1 MRKSLSDAGVRA
13 LKPRAARYAHPD
25 PELAGHYVRV
35 QPSGAK
41 SFVIVTRDPYGKQV
55 WATIGGADLL
65 NVEEAR
71 ERAREAIK
79 RVQAGK
85 PAFETPVKPESFEDA
100 AEQWLKRHATAKGL
114 RSAPDLARL
123 LKTHVYPR
131 WANRPFLD
139 IRRSD
144 VARLLDEI
152 EDNHGA
158 RQADYILAI
167 VRSIMNWR
175 AARSDDYTPP
185 ISRGMRRTNPK
196 ERARA
201 RMLSD
206 DEIRAVWKAAEG
218 DGAFGA
224 FVRLLL
230 LTAQRREKVASMRW
244 QDIAN
249 DGTWTIPSE
258 AREKGNAGEL
268 KLPPAAL
275 AIVQAQPR
283 IGANPYVF
291 AGRSV
296 KGREHACLSGFG
308 KRKQALDTKVA
319 AVLAEGSDEPPA
331 MAQWQ
336 LDDLRRTA
344 RSLMSRAG
352 VPSEH
357 AERVLGHAQPGVAG
371 MYDRHAYSAEKAAA
385 LAKLAALVDSIVKP
399 RTAEI
404 VPLTRK
410 GKRR

>member
-41 SFVIVTRDPYGKQV
+41 SFVAVTRDPTNGKQV
-55 WATIGGADLL
+55 WATIGPADLMT
-65 NVEEAR
+65 VEEAR
-71 ERAREAIK
+71 EKARDAIK
-79 RVQAGK
+79 RVQAGQ
-85 PAFETPVKPESFEDA
+85 PAFETPVKAELFADV
-100 AEQWLKRHATAKGL
+100 AEQWLKRHVAAKGL

-144 VARLLDEI
+144 IAALLDEI
-152 EDNHGA
+152 EDNHGP
-158 RQADYILAI
+158 RQADYVLAI
-167 VRSIMNWR
+167 VRSVMNWR
-175 AARSDDYTPP
+175 AARSDDYSAP

-201 RMLSD
+201 RILSD
-206 DEIRAVWKAAEG
+206 EELRAAWKAAKS

-224 FVRLLL
+224 FIRLLL

-244 QDIAN
+244 RDIAN
-249 DGTWTIPSE
+249 GTWTIPAE
-258 AREKGNAGEL
+258 AREKGAGGEL
-268 KLPPAAL
+268 ELPPAAL
-275 AIVQAQPR
+275 DIIEAQPR
-283 IGANPYVF
+283 IGESPYVF

-308 KRKQALDTKVA
+308 KRKRALDAKVA
-319 AVLAEGSDEPPA
+319 AELPNVP
-331 MAQWQ
+331 QWQ
-336 LDDLRRTA
+336 LHDLRRTA

-352 VPSEH
+352 VRPDI
-357 AERVLGHAQPGVAG
+357 AERVMGHVQPGVAG
-371 MYDRHAYSAEKAAA
+371 VYDRHAYFDEKADA
-385 LAKLAALVDSIVKP
+385 LAKLAALVDAIVKP

-404 VPLTRK
+404 VPLRQGK
-410 GKRR
+410 G

>member
-41 SFVIVTRDPYGKQV
+41 SFVAVTRDPTNGKQV
-55 WATIGGADLL
+55 WATIGPADLMT
-65 NVEEAR
+65 VEEAR
-71 ERAREAIK
+71 EKARDAIK
-79 RVQAGK
+79 RVQAGQ
-85 PAFETPVKPESFEDA
+85 PAFETPVKAELFADV
-100 AEQWLKRHATAKGL
+100 AEQWLKRHVAAKGL

-144 VARLLDEI
+144 VAALLDEI
-152 EDNHGA
+152 EDNHGP
-158 RQADYILAI
+158 RQADYVLAI
-167 VRSIMNWR
+167 VRSVMNWR
-175 AARSDDYTPP
+175 AARSDDYSAP

-201 RMLSD
+201 RILSD
-206 DEIRAVWKAAEG
+206 EELRAAWKAAEG

-224 FVRLLL
+224 FIRLLL

-244 QDIAN
+244 RDIAN
-249 DGTWTIPSE
+249 GTWTIPAE
-258 AREKGNAGEL
+258 AREKGAGGEL
-268 KLPPAAL
+268 ELPPAAL
-275 AIVQAQPR
+275 DIIEAQPR
-283 IGANPYVF
+283 IGESPYVF

-308 KRKQALDTKVA
+308 KRKRALDAKVA
-319 AVLAEGSDEPPA
+319 AELPNVP
-331 MAQWQ
+331 QWQ
-336 LDDLRRTA
+336 LHDLRRTA

-352 VPSEH
+352 VRPDI
-357 AERVLGHAQPGVAG
+357 AERVMGHVQPGVAG
-371 MYDRHAYSAEKAAA
+371 VYDRHAYFDEKADA
-385 LAKLAALVDSIVKP
+385 LAKLAALVDAIVKP

-404 VPLTRK
+404 VPLRQGK
-410 GKRR
+410 G